1 MRNCNT
7 NDVHISF
14 VSVEKGSVIDY
25 IKGDMKDII
34 GLTFIDEISFIVIF
48 KKKYA
53 LFYIKHSEDNNKNVY
68 TSASHVK
75 SIKFDKEINV
85 FMYNKEFKVLGV
97 YNTNNVN
104 HVVFYLISSEK
115 NNKGFDMNISLKQSS
130 IGNNENSTSI
140 FSFLGL
146 FTRKGNN
153 EGNDNNNKK
162 SNDNKKEHS
171 FPMIQLY
178 LETLYNK
185 LYLIVLDI
193 NANKLTV
200 FHIINIGF
208 FEKKHEITLP
218 SISNTQKKKSV
229 LQFIDNLI
237 IYQDISSRHSSIY
250 DIKMKRSL
258 LMLFP
263 SSLTPLTIYDTMFTI
278 KRNIIISF
286 EDSKEKYYY
295 ITFNNEKYY
304 NNYPFDV
311 NYEALFH
318 LLRRRKAKDI
328 ILKLISSYII
338 EKDKVKILAKLF
350 SVIAE
355 KLYKKIS
362 IKSKKK
368 SKPVIHNIPSST
380 KQSEELIPNLRK
392 HKHHSLNQQDLISMF
407 QLLSTSSL
415 PSSYIITIMV
425 FFYAAIFH
433 SHLLLHYTFHDVL
446 YQYIIKLKNLHSIL
460 IYFQFHTIPDS
471 VQVAKY
477 FISSSYFQMGIDMLQ
492 RLHKYEDIIIV
503 LLESGKY
510 SEAILYMS
518 KYKKEINIKLIKT
531 KVKTILLQALRSNNK
546 HLRRILLSFILS

>member
-1 MRNCNT
+1 MRNSNT

-34 GLTFIDEISFIVIF
+34 GITFIDEKSFIVIF
-48 KKKYA
+48 KKKYS
-53 LFYIKHSEDNNKNVY
+53 LFSINHIEDNDKNVY
-68 TSASHVK
+68 TSVCHMK

-104 HVVFYLISSEK
+104 HVVFYLISNDR
-115 NNKGFDMNISLKQSS
+115 NNKGFDMTISLKQSS
-130 IGNNENSTSI
+130 VGKNDNLPSI
-140 FSFLGL
+140 FSLFGM
-146 FTRKGNN
+146 FTRKGHN
-153 EGNDNNNKK
+153 EGNDNHKK
-162 SNDNKKEHS
+162 SNDNKKEHN

-185 LYLIVLDI
+185 LYLIVLDT

-208 FEKKHEITLP
+208 FSIKHEITLP
-218 SISNTQKKKSV
+218 SISNTQNKQSV

-237 IYQDISSRHSSIY
+237 IYHDISSRHSSLY

-263 SSLTPLTIYDTMFTI
+263 SSLTPLTIYDTILII
-278 KRNIIISF
+278 KGNIIKSI
-286 EDSKEKYYY
+286 DDNKEKYYY

-304 NNYPFDV
+304 NNYPSDV

-328 ILKLISSYII
+328 IIKLISSYII
-338 EKDKVKILAKLF
+338 EKDKVKILAKIF
-350 SVIAE
+350 SVISE

-362 IKSKKK
+362 IKKKK
-368 SKPVIHNIPSST
+368 STHKVPSST
-380 KQSEELIPNLRK
+380 TSEELIPIVLK
-392 HKHHSLNQQDLISMF
+392 HKSHSLKQQDLISMF

-446 YQYIIKLKNLHSIL
+446 YQYIIKLKNLNSIL

-477 FISSSYFQMGIDMLQ
+477 FISSSYYQMGIDMLQ
-492 RLHKYEDIIIV
+492 RLHKYEDIILV
-503 LLESGKY
+503 LLERGRY
-510 SEAILYMS
+510 SETILYMN
-518 KYKKEINIKLIKT
+518 KYKKEINIKLIKM
-531 KVKTILLQALRSNNK
+531 KVKTVLLQALRSNNK
-546 HLRRILLSFILS
+546 YLRRILLSFISS

>member
-1 MRNCNT
+1 MRNSNT

-14 VSVEKGSVIDY
+14 VSVEKGNVIDY

-34 GLTFIDEISFIVIF
+34 GITFIDEKSFIVIF
-48 KKKYA
+48 EKKYS
-53 LFYIKHSEDNNKNVY
+53 LFSIKHSEDNDKNVY
-68 TSASHVK
+68 TSVCHVK

-104 HVVFYLISSEK
+104 HVVFYLISNEK
-115 NNKGFDMNISLKQSS
+115 NNKGFDITISLKQSS
-130 IGNNENSTSI
+130 VGKNENLPSI
-140 FSFLGL
+140 FSLFGV

-153 EGNDNNNKK
+153 EGNDNHKK
-162 SNDNKKEHS
+162 SNDNKKEHN

-185 LYLIVLDI
+185 LYLIVLDT

-208 FEKKHEITLP
+208 FSIKHEITLP
-218 SISNTQKKKSV
+218 SISNTQNKQSV

-237 IYQDISSRHSSIY
+237 IYHDISSRHSSLY

-263 SSLTPLTIYDTMFTI
+263 SSLTPLTIYDTILII
-278 KRNIIISF
+278 KGNIIKSI
-286 EDSKEKYYY
+286 DDNKEKYYY

-304 NNYPFDV
+304 NNYPSDV

-328 ILKLISSYII
+328 IIKLISSYII
-338 EKDKVKILAKLF
+338 EKDKVKILAKIF
-350 SVIAE
+350 SVISE

-362 IKSKKK
+362 IKKKK
-368 SKPVIHNIPSST
+368 STHKVPSST
-380 KQSEELIPNLRK
+380 TSEELIPIVLK
-392 HKHHSLNQQDLISMF
+392 HKSHSLKQQDLISMF

-425 FFYAAIFH
+425 FFYAAICH

-446 YQYIIKLKNLHSIL
+446 YQYIIKLKNLNSIL

-477 FISSSYFQMGIDMLQ
+477 FISSSYYQMGIDMLQ
-492 RLHKYEDIIIV
+492 RLHKYEDIILV
-503 LLESGKY
+503 LLERGRY
-510 SEAILYMS
+510 SETILYMN
-518 KYKKEINIKLIKT
+518 KYKKEINIKLIKM
-531 KVKTILLQALRSNNK
+531 KVKTVLLQALRSNNK
-546 HLRRILLSFILS
+546 YLRRILLSFISS

>member
-53 LFYIKHSEDNNKNVY
+53 LFYIKHSEDNNKDVY

-208 FEKKHEITLP
+208 FEIKHEITLP

-229 LQFIDNLI
+229 IQFIDNLI
-237 IYQDISSRHSSIY
+237 IYHDI
-250 DIKMKRSL
+250 
-258 LMLFP
+258 
-263 SSLTPLTIYDTMFTI
+263 
-278 KRNIIISF
+278 
-286 EDSKEKYYY
+286 
-295 ITFNNEKYY
+295 
-304 NNYPFDV
+304 
-311 NYEALFH
+311 
-318 LLRRRKAKDI
+318 
-328 ILKLISSYII
+328 
-338 EKDKVKILAKLF
+338 
-350 SVIAE
+350 
-355 KLYKKIS
+355 
-362 IKSKKK
+362 
-368 SKPVIHNIPSST
+368 
-380 KQSEELIPNLRK
+380 
-392 HKHHSLNQQDLISMF
+392 
-407 QLLSTSSL
+407 
-415 PSSYIITIMV
+415 
-425 FFYAAIFH
+425 
-433 SHLLLHYTFHDVL
+433 
-446 YQYIIKLKNLHSIL
+446 
-460 IYFQFHTIPDS
+460 
-471 VQVAKY
+471 
-477 FISSSYFQMGIDMLQ
+477 
-492 RLHKYEDIIIV
+492 
-503 LLESGKY
+503 
-510 SEAILYMS
+510 
-518 KYKKEINIKLIKT
+518 
-531 KVKTILLQALRSNNK
+531 
-546 HLRRILLSFILS
+546 